1 MAIGTAVIA
10 AEVGSA
16 ILGKAIGTASQLYSI
31 NAQGQTLQGSV
42 EQNANLFKLG
52 QLGVFMYDI
61 ECSRE
66 DAVRIDNFFT
76 RFGYAQNRIMPPNPA
91 ARPCYTFLQTADD
104 CYTNGSNGRA
114 NATEQQK
121 INKILQQGVT
131 FWRSSVSSSDLFKY
145 NDLNNQPA

>member
-1 MAIGTAVIA
+1 MAIGTAIIA
-10 AEVGSA
+10 GEIGSA

-52 QLGVFMYDI
+52 QLGVFCCDV
-61 ECSRE
+61 ECSSE
-66 DAVRIDNFFT
+66 DMVRIDHFLT
-76 RFGYAQNRIMPPNPA
+76 RFGYAQNRIMPPNPS
-91 ARPCYTFLQTADD
+91 ARPYYTFLQTADD

-131 FWRSSVSSSDLFKY
+131 FWRSSITSSNIFDY
-145 NDLNNQPA
+145 QNLNNSPS